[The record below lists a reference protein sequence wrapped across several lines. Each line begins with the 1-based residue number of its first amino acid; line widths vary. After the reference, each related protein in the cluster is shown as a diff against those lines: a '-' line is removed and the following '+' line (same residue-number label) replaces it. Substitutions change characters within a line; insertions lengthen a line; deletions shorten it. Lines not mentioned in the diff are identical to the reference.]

1 MNINKWLWGGLGWAM
16 GGPIGAIMG
25 YALGSMTGPART
37 SSRTRGGDFGAAM
50 LILFAAVM
58 KADNEL
64 KKSELEFVKRFLID
78 NFGAN
83 YAKQRMELFKK
94 ILNQD
99 INVKEVCAQIK
110 THMDLNSK
118 IQLIHILFAL
128 SKADNE
134 IHKNEINI
142 ICDIANLLGI
152 NNSDFNSIKAMFIP
166 NTKASY
172 KILGLNSNAT
182 DLEIKTAYKKM
193 AIKYHPD
200 KVSHLGNDFSKIAEE
215 KFKSI
220 NEAYQKIKKERNI

>member
-25 YALGSMTGPART
+25 YALGSMTGSHRNYT
-37 SSRTRGGDFGAAM
+37 QTRGGDFGAAM

-64 KKSELEFVKRFLID
+64 KKSELNFVKKFLTD
-78 NFGAN
+78 NFGIN
-83 YAKQRMELFKK
+83 YTKQRMELFKK
-94 ILNQD
+94 ILNQN
-99 INVKEVCAQIK
+99 INVKDVCGQIK

-134 IHKNEINI
+134 IHQNEISIISNI
-142 ICDIANLLGI
+142 GNLIGI
-152 NNSDFNSIKAMFIP
+152 NDTDFESIKAMFVP
-166 NTKASY
+166 NTKAAY
-172 KILGLNSNAT
+172 QILGLDTNANNS
-182 DLEIKTAYKKM
+182 EIKIAYRKM
-193 AIKYHPD
+193 ATKYHPD
-200 KVSHLGNDFSKIAEE
+200 KVSHLGDEFSKVAEE

-220 NEAYQKIKKERNI
+220 NDAYQKIKKERNI

>member
-142 ICDIANLLGI
+142 ICDIANLLGV

>member
-99 INVKEVCAQIK
+99 IDVKEVCAQIK

-142 ICDIANLLGI
+142 ICDIANLLGV